1 VSFTDT
7 ANSKLPLSS
16 VVVPLTLL
24 MLMIFTL
31 GKGNLVMSL
40 ITVPVTVCA
49 GSITC
54 EKAFGESIKK
64 KKTTKYFINWFKTL
78 KVIKRD

>member
-1 VSFTDT
+1 
-7 ANSKLPLSS
+7 
-16 VVVPLTLL
+16 
-24 MLMIFTL
+24 MIFTF
-31 GKGNLVMSL
+31 GKGNFVLSL
-40 ITVPVTVCA
+40 IIVPVTVCA

-54 EKAFGESIKK
+54 EKVVEESIKK